1 METYGLKSAQEM
13 REYTSASRELIL
25 KDELAKFFDMAQRQ
39 IIEACN
45 RGRNYVNFKIDDNS
59 CFTVLNVETSTTM
72 KQVFETQGYTV
83 KTYRSTYPG
92 EDNYVEIESNW

>member
-13 REYTSASRELIL
+13 REYADASRELIL
-25 KDELAKFFDMAQRQ
+25 KEELTKFFDMAQRQ

-45 RGRNYVNFKIDDNS
+45 RGRNYVDFKINDNS

-83 KTYRSTYPG
+83 KTHRSTYPG
-92 EDNYVEIESNW
+92 EDNSVEVKINW